1 MNLFTTIKPAIDFLF
16 KLGDFLIVGIIDGLG
31 KAIEFLVSI
40 PVNFVNGIKKMF
52 TGDFVGGVEDLFK
65 SIASIIFAVPLL
77 IVNFLG
83 GFGKSI
89 IDRLEEPF
97 Q

>member
-1 MNLFTTIKPAIDFLF
+1 M
-16 KLGDFLIVGIIDGLG
+16 IVGIIDGLG

-89 IDRLEEPF
+89 IDRLE
-97 Q
+97 